1 MNEKQLNSIIEYT
14 ITHLHKPEIMLK
26 TQISSWISLVLRQF
40 RPPSE
45 KKISTLAQEDR
56 IRHNF
61 FSVPASCVELGR
73 QKIQEG
79 KYTQALLIFEECI
92 EKQPSNVWAWHGK
105 GDAAQFLG
113 QYKNAEQ
120 SYRKA
125 TDLAPENA
133 LHWGGLANALFGQGK
148 SEEATKI
155 WNKTKKL
162 DPSLVWMRPN

>member
-1 MNEKQLNSIIEYT
+1 
-14 ITHLHKPEIMLK
+14 MLK
-26 TQISSWISLVLRQF
+26 TQISQWVSFILRHIA
-40 RPPSE
+40 PPSE
-45 KKISTLAQEDR
+45 KKMSALAQRDR

-61 FSVPASCVELGR
+61 FATPTSSVELGR
-73 QKIQEG
+73 QKIEKGQ
-79 KYTQALLIFEECI
+79 YTQALAIFEDCI
-92 EKQPSNVWAWHGK
+92 TRQPDNVWAWHGK
-105 GDAAQFLG
+105 GDSFQFLG
-113 QYKNAEQ
+113 EYKNAEE

-125 TDLAPENA
+125 TILAPDHA